1 MVTILGL
8 PQLQAKLLAL
18 PIVVRR
24 AAEQGRARGLSR
36 VATSAAAQAPRLTG
50 ALASSIQA
58 SGEAVA
64 VSVPYARFQE
74 FGTSKM
80 SANPFLGP
88 ALEQEQEAAVD
99 DIAEAIRLSIIRL

>member
-18 PIVVRR
+18 PMLVHR

-36 VATSAAAQAPRLTG
+36 IASSAAAQAPRRTG
-50 ALASSIQA
+50 AMASSIKT
-58 SGEAVA
+58 SGEAVT

-74 FGTSKM
+74 FGTSRM
-80 SANPFLGP
+80 AANPFLGP
-88 ALEQEQEAAVD
+88 ALEQEQESAVD
-99 DIAEAIRLSIIRL
+99 DIAEAVRVSLIRL